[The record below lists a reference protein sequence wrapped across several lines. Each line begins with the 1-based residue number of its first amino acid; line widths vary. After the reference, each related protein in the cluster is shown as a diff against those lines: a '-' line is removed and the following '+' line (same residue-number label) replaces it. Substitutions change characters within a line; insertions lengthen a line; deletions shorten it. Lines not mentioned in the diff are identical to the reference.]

1 MQNIFDVFRKS
12 GASEVAAGIC
22 VGVVIATVVLVS
34 IKLSSADSAR
44 SAAVAKA
51 ATQPA
56 LRVHR
61 NIPRFADMRGEDA
74 SNDVRYVADWV
85 VDSRDADGKPF
96 VIIDKKGARVF
107 VFDRAARLL
116 GATPVLLGL
125 ANGDDTVPGIGSKP
139 LSEVAVSERT
149 TPAGRFVGERGHNAR
164 GEDVVWVDYD
174 AAVSMH
180 RVLTTNPAEQRLE
193 RLATPTIEDNRV
205 SFGCINVPV
214 AFYEEFIRPAFAA
227 DTANI
232 YVLPE
237 TRSVRQVFNAYD
249 VAAAHGIY
257 RNRAQKVPDSDAMMI
272 LMFAALRSN

>member
-1 MQNIFDVFRKS
+1 MQNIFSAFRKS

-22 VGVVIATVVLVS
+22 VGVVIATAMLVS

-44 SAAVAKA
+44 SAAVAKPA
-51 ATQPA
+51 AQPA
-56 LRVHR
+56 PRVHR
-61 NIPRFADMRGEDA
+61 NIPRFAEMRGEDA

-85 VDSRDADGKPF
+85 ADSRDADGKPF
-96 VIIDKKGARVF
+96 VIVDKKGAKVF

-116 GATPVLLGL
+116 GAAPVLLGL
-125 ANGDDTVPGIGSKP
+125 ANGDDTVPGIGTKP

-180 RVLTTNPAEQRLE
+180 RVLTTNPAERRLA

-272 LMFAALRSN
+272 LMFALRSN